1 VHLVIT
7 DSGLG
12 GLGICAAIE
21 SAFRLSGSAG
31 NVRLTYFNAWPE
43 KGRGYNSLPDEATR
57 LAFFDRALARMS
69 QLGPDRIVIACNTLS
84 VLFGLTRFARTSA
97 LPVVG
102 IIDAGV
108 DLFHEALGGDRS
120 GSIALFGTRIT
131 MESGVHRDRLVQRGI
146 APDRIV
152 SVPCHGLAAAIEKD
166 AGSSEVERLIDQSA
180 SQAAALMPRTGPLL
194 AGLCCTHYGYVA
206 DRFRA
211 SLERASGRAVRI
223 LDPNGALVR
232 LVVPE
237 PAAGFRREAPPH
249 AAEDPSLAP
258 RGSSLPARGVITA
271 GFRREA
277 PPHAAEDP
285 SLAPRGSS
293 LPARGVITV
302 EVLSKVTLD
311 ESTRAGIGRLVAPV
325 SSATA
330 RALQSYSHVPDL
342 F

>member
-1 VHLVIT
+1 VHVVIT

-21 SAFRLSGSAG
+21 NALRLSGSAG
-31 NVRLTYFNAWPE
+31 HVRLTYFNAWPE
-43 KGRGYNSLPDEATR
+43 EGRGYNSLPDEETR

-108 DLFHEALGGDRS
+108 DLFHEALSGDRS

-146 APDRIV
+146 AADRIV
-152 SVPCHGLAAAIEKD
+152 TVPCHGLAAAIEKD
-166 AGSSEVERLIDQSA
+166 AGSAEVEQLIDRCSSLA
-180 SQAAALMPRTGPLL
+180 AAALPRTGPLL
-194 AGLCCTHYGYVA
+194 AGLCCTHYGYVV
-206 DRFRA
+206 DRFRL
-211 SLERASGRAVRI
+211 SLERALERPVRM

-237 PAAGFRREAPPH
+237 LAPGSRRETPPH
-249 AAEDPSLAP
+249 AAEDLSVAP
-258 RGSSLPARGVITA
+258 AGSSPPARGA
-271 GFRREA
+271 
-277 PPHAAEDP
+277 
-285 SLAPRGSS
+285 
-293 LPARGVITV
+293 ITV
-302 EVLSKVTLD
+302 EVISKVTLA

>member
-1 VHLVIT
+1 MHLVIT

-21 SAFRLSGSAG
+21 RALRLSGSAG
-31 NVRLTYFNAWPE
+31 DVRLTYFNAWPE
-43 KGRGYNSLPDEATR
+43 EGRGYNSLPDETMR
-57 LAFFDRALARMS
+57 LGVFDRALARIS
-69 QLGPDRIVIACNTLS
+69 QLRPDRIVIACNTLS

-108 DLFHEALGGDRS
+108 NLFHEALNADRS

-131 MESGVHRDRLVQRGI
+131 MESSVHRDRLVQRGI

-166 AGSSEVERLIDQSA
+166 AGSAEVELLIDQCA
-180 SQAAALMPRTGPLL
+180 SQAAASIPRAGPLL

-211 SLERASGRAVRI
+211 ELERLSGRAVQI
-223 LDPNGALVR
+223 LNPNGALVR
-232 LVVPE
+232 LIARE
-237 PAAGFRREAPPH
+237 SAAGSAATAPG
-249 AAEDPSLAP
+249 A
-258 RGSSLPARGVITA
+258 
-271 GFRREA
+271 
-277 PPHAAEDP
+277 
-285 SLAPRGSS
+285 
-293 LPARGVITV
+293 ITV
-302 EVLSKVTLD
+302 EVISRVALGERTQ
-311 ESTRAGIGRLVAPV
+311 AGIGRLVESMSP
-325 SSATA
+325 ATA
-330 RALQSYSHVPDL
+330 RALRSYTHVPDL